1 MKTPCVAKCKN
12 NEGICSGCFRTMA
25 EISTW
30 RHMDEENQ
38 VRTINEI
45 RGEQS
50 THTCQQCG
58 KPAFCDI
65 SAGKSSCWC
74 FEISRRDTSGLET
87 DGTTCLCRACLSQLP
102 LRDH

>member
-12 NEGICSGCFRTMA
+12 NEGICSGCFRTMV
-25 EISTW
+25 EITEW
-30 RHMDEENQ
+30 RHMDDDKQ
-38 VRTINEI
+38 AQTIDEI
-45 RGEQS
+45 RGAQS
-50 THTCQQCG
+50 THTCTQCG

-74 FEISRRDTSGLET
+74 FEISRRDTSGLDT
-87 DGTTCLCRACLSQLP
+87 KSTTCLCRACLSQLP